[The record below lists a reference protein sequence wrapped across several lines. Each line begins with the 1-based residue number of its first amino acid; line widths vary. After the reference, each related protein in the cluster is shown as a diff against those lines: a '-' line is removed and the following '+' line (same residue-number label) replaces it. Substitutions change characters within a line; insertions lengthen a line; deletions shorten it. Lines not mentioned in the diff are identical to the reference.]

1 MKQLTILILVLI
13 SYDAIAQKKSI
24 SQIKA
29 DLQKTPNPIAY
40 VRDTLKKRYKFD
52 TIMVARIR
60 NYSSI
65 ADSLAYHGQVKKV
78 YGPYDNG
85 KILVQ
90 VLAKLPNTF
99 YRVGQIFLDTSVFRK
114 RFADSIGNVIIQ
126 KIQNK
131 TATFEDLAQTYS
143 MGGEGMTKGDL
154 GWVAKGVMIPEVE
167 KEIARH
173 KKGDVFKVWTKA
185 GLHIIRKTENA
196 KQDHGVALMM
206 RVFL

>member
-13 SYDAIAQKKSI
+13 SYDALAQKKSI
-24 SQIKA
+24 SQIKTE
-29 DLQKTPNPIAY
+29 LQKTPNPVAY

-52 TIMVARIR
+52 TIIVARIR
-60 NYSSI
+60 NYTGI

-99 YRVGQIFLDTSVFRK
+99 YRVGQIYLDTSVFRK
-114 RFADSIGNVIIQ
+114 RFADSIGNLIIQ

-143 MGGEGMTKGDL
+143 MGGEGITKGDL

-167 KEIARH
+167 KAIARH

-185 GLHIIRKTENA
+185 GLHIIRKTDNP

>member
-1 MKQLTILILVLI
+1 MMLV
-13 SYDAIAQKKSI
+13 SFDAFAQKKTI
-24 SQIKA
+24 SQIKSE
-29 DLQKTPNPIAY
+29 LQKTSNPVAY

-52 TIMVARIR
+52 TIMVTRIR
-60 NYSSI
+60 SYNGI

-114 RFADSIGNVIIQ
+114 RFADSIANTIIQ

-131 TATFEDLAQTYS
+131 TSTFEELAQTYS
-143 MGGEGMTKGDL
+143 MGGEGITKGDL

-185 GLHIIRKTENA
+185 GLHIIRKTENP